1 MTSTCLTLV
10 IMVMIDNGDVGD
22 DDYVLPSQLQFQ
34 SMVLDQLVKKVD
46 IRLNVCFD
54 RDSYHD
60 ED

>member
-1 MTSTCLTLV
+1 
-10 IMVMIDNGDVGD
+10 MVMIDDGDVGD

-46 IRLNVCFD
+46 IRLNVCYD